1 MVGDFKDAR
10 DEAVKKAEEAEERLR
25 KATNELL
32 NLRRNA
38 AKILR
43 FMDEVSLMASVSNV
57 TCIQR
62 LKLFLLRFSLQEL
75 KQYLVL
81 SSSLQNPNECV
92 ISADDV
98 SDRVDEMMENVA
110 QQAAARL

>member
-1 MVGDFKDAR
+1 MYSKV
-10 DEAVKKAEEAEERLR
+10 E
-25 KATNELL
+25 T
-32 NLRRNA
+32 
-38 AKILR
+38 
-43 FMDEVSLMASVSNV
+43 
-57 TCIQR
+57 
-62 LKLFLLRFSLQEL
+62 FLLRFSLQEL